1 MADPASDETARN
13 RWMAIQAV
21 RLGGAVL
28 VLAGILVRYG
38 TIPAPLPVGI
48 ALMAMGLLGF
58 FLVPTLLA
66 RRWRTPRQ

>member
-1 MADPASDETARN
+1 MADPASDETARS

-21 RLGGAVL
+21 RLGGTVL